1 MDVVCILRQAR
12 RAENVAPHPLIS
24 TETLVS
30 LASPKGLIRL
40 LVPALN
46 EAENLP
52 FLLDE
57 LAPVMN
63 TLKRPWSLLVV
74 DDGSTDDTVP
84 LLKRLGAH
92 HPIEVVSHDTN
103 KGPGAAFLTGFLHL
117 LSDCG
122 PQDPIITL
130 EADTTSDVT
139 ILPLMLD
146 HFNAGAD
153 VVLASVYH
161 PQGGLKHAPVH
172 RRALSLGANLLMQ
185 NAFDARGI
193 HTFSSFY
200 RVYRAGVLTEAF
212 EQYGRQMM
220 AEPGFASV
228 VELLIKLQRMGAR
241 VSEVPMV
248 LDSQKRRG
256 VSRMKVLRTMRAYL
270 RLIARLNLEPPPSR
284 CL

>member
-1 MDVVCILRQAR
+1 MSL
-12 RAENVAPHPLIS
+12 VA
-24 TETLVS
+24 
-30 LASPKGLIRL
+30 PKGLIRL

-57 LAPVMN
+57 IAPVMN
-63 TLKRPWSLLVV
+63 ALKRPWSLLVV
-74 DDGSTDDTVP
+74 DDGSTDDSVP
-84 LLKRLGAH
+84 LLKRLAAH
-92 HPIEVVSHDTN
+92 HPIQVVSHDTN

-117 LSDCG
+117 LPDCG
-122 PQDPIITL
+122 PHDPIITL

-139 ILPLMLD
+139 ILPLMLE
-146 HFNAGAD
+146 HYYAGAD

-161 PQGGLKHAPVH
+161 PQGGLKHAPVL

-185 NAFDARGI
+185 NAFDAHGI

-200 RVYRAGVLTEAF
+200 RIYRAGVLSEAF

-270 RLIARLNLEPPPSR
+270 RLIARLNLEPPPSH